1 MFNFEHFE
9 WDLGVS
15 KVRHSYNFVLQK
27 VFIHCFLFEICF
39 LCVVHVLLVLC
50 AAKMFSLPWTDSDYN
65 CQDQTKGCLF
75 PIDYVLSITTL
86 ANGLSEHLNG
96 TGDGR
101 PIDLVIIVGL
111 IMIEKKTIDHV
122 GFVKMQSL
130 IETNL
135 LIVLTKKSQLIRR
148 LIHLRPVWRIQD
160 IPNRWKLG

>member
-1 MFNFEHFE
+1 M
-9 WDLGVS
+9 
-15 KVRHSYNFVLQK
+15 
-27 VFIHCFLFEICF
+27 
-39 LCVVHVLLVLC
+39 
-50 AAKMFSLPWTDSDYN
+50 
-65 CQDQTKGCLF
+65 F

-111 IMIEKKTIDHV
+111 IMIKKIKRTIGYV
-122 GFVKMQSL
+122 GYVKMQSL

-148 LIHLRPVWRIQD
+148 LIHLRPV
-160 IPNRWKLG
+160 